1 MEGNQGLSTHRETR
15 ARTILVT
22 GAASGIGAAL
32 CRRLAAPGTALF
44 IHTRANRAGLE
55 EVARTVEAKGGR
67 SHILLGDLAE
77 PSVAGDLV
85 AAVAAAVGDGGCL
98 DGLVANAGFA
108 DKTPLAA
115 LEDDA
120 LAHSLA
126 AITGAFHRLAKA
138 AMPLLRAAPAGRVV
152 AVSSFVAHR
161 YQLDGVSMPASAA
174 AKAGLEALA
183 RALAVDLAPHDVT
196 VNCVAPGYVQKQA
209 GAHAALTAESWR
221 RAAERIPL
229 GRLGQPDDIA
239 ALIEFLLSP
248 DAGYITGQTIHAD
261 GGMSL

>member
-1 MEGNQGLSTHRETR
+1 MSTQNDSRE
-15 ARTILVT
+15 RTILVT

-32 CRRLAAPGTALF
+32 CRRLAGPGTTLF
-44 IHTRANRAGLE
+44 IHTRANRGGAEETAG
-55 EVARTVEAKGGR
+55 AVEAKGGHSR
-67 SHILLGDLAE
+67 VLLGDLADMD
-77 PSVAGDLV
+77 VAAELI
-85 AAVAAAVGDGGCL
+85 AAVAREGGL

-115 LEDDA
+115 LEDAA

-126 AITGAFHRLAKA
+126 AITGAFHRLCRA
-138 AMPLLRAAPAGRVV
+138 AMPLLQAAPAGRVV

-161 YQLDGVSMPASAA
+161 FQLDGVSMPASAA

-183 RALAVDLAPHDVT
+183 RALAVDLAPHGVT

-209 GAHAALTAESWR
+209 GAHAALSEESWR

-248 DAGYITGQTIHAD
+248 DAAYITGQTIHVD
-261 GGMSL
+261 GGMGL

>member
-1 MEGNQGLSTHRETR
+1 MNPQNENRNR
-15 ARTILVT
+15 AILVT

-32 CRRLAAPGTALF
+32 CRRLAAPDITLF
-44 IHTRANRAGLE
+44 IHTRANRTGAE
-55 EVARTVEAKGGR
+55 EVARAVEAKGGR
-67 SHILLGDLAE
+67 SHLLLGDLADTGVAADLIA
-77 PSVAGDLV
+77 SVASEGR
-85 AAVAAAVGDGGCL
+85 L

-108 DKTPLAA
+108 DKTPLAS

-126 AITGAFHRLAKA
+126 AITGGFHRLCRA
-138 AMPLLRAAPAGRVV
+138 AMPLLQAAEVGRVV

-161 YQLDGVSMPASAA
+161 FQLDGVSMPASAA

-183 RALAVDLAPHDVT
+183 RALAVDLAPHGVT

-209 GAHAALTAESWR
+209 GAHAALNAESWR

-229 GRLGQPDDIA
+229 GRLGQPDEIA

-248 DAGYITGQTIHAD
+248 DAAYITGQTIHAD
-261 GGMSL
+261 GGMGL

>member
-1 MEGNQGLSTHRETR
+1 MNPQNENRN
-15 ARTILVT
+15 RTILVT

-32 CRRLAAPGTALF
+32 CRRLAAPDITLF
-44 IHTRANRAGLE
+44 IHTRANRTGAE
-55 EVARTVEAKGGR
+55 EVARAVEAKGGR
-67 SHILLGDLAE
+67 SHLLLGDLADTGVAADLIA
-77 PSVAGDLV
+77 SVASEGR
-85 AAVAAAVGDGGCL
+85 L

-108 DKTPLAA
+108 DKTPLAS

-126 AITGAFHRLAKA
+126 AITGGFHRLCRA
-138 AMPLLRAAPAGRVV
+138 AMPLLQAAEVGRVV

-161 YQLDGVSMPASAA
+161 FQLDGVSMPASAA

-183 RALAVDLAPHDVT
+183 RALAVDLAPHGVT

-209 GAHAALTAESWR
+209 GAHAALNAESWR

-229 GRLGQPDDIA
+229 GRLGQPDEIA

-248 DAGYITGQTIHAD
+248 DAAYITGQTIHAD
-261 GGMSL
+261 GGMGL

>member
-1 MEGNQGLSTHRETR
+1 MSTQNESRT
-15 ARTILVT
+15 RTILVT

-32 CRRLAAPGTALF
+32 CRRLAAPGTTLF
-44 IHTRANRAGLE
+44 IHTRANRTGAEG
-55 EVARTVEAKGGR
+55 VAQAVEGKGGQ
-67 SHILLGDLAE
+67 SQILLGDLADA
-77 PSVAGDLV
+77 SVAADLIATV
-85 AAVAAAVGDGGCL
+85 AAQGGL

-115 LEDDA
+115 LQDDA

-126 AITGAFHRLAKA
+126 AITGGFHRLCRA
-138 AMPLLRAAPAGRVV
+138 AMPMLQAAPAGRVV

-161 YQLDGVSMPASAA
+161 FQLDGVSMPASAA

-183 RALAVDLAPHDVT
+183 RALAVDLAPHGAT

-209 GAHAALTAESWR
+209 GAHAALNAESWR
-221 RAAERIPL
+221 KAAERIPL

-239 ALIEFLLSP
+239 AVIEFLLSP
-248 DAGYITGQTIHAD
+248 DAAYITGQTIHVD